1 MELVLDVVLEHAD
14 IETLLDC
21 VFMSKHVHATV
32 MRILAPEFRLL
43 DKMDD
48 TFYGEVYEGIQFIG
62 SYLQHQDNYT
72 GGCMEFVRELIV
84 MSRQMRKRL
93 MAIYAK
99 LYPFWIFHKR
109 AYRYGRHNIFSGG
122 MYKPV
127 AFMAD
132 FAPYIDRYYYKM
144 TCEVVGNL
152 IYGAFKFEKYE
163 WVIKRILDKGFNI
176 DSLLY
181 IGNKKTTV
189 LLYAA
194 QKERLEIINLL
205 LDYRPNL
212 YLYDSSGAC
221 GAKALKQYINI
232 GRDARCDVWRDAR
245 REYKDIL
252 MKIGVKYH
260 ILVPEQR
267 ELRNTRLWNI
277 AST

>member
-1 MELVLDVVLEHAD
+1 MELVLDLVLEHAD
-14 IETLLDC
+14 IEVLLDC
-21 VFMSKHVHATV
+21 VFVSKHIHEVV
-32 MRILAPEFRLL
+32 MRILAPEFKLL
-43 DKMDD
+43 DTMDD
-48 TFYGEVYEGIQFIG
+48 TFCGEVYEGIQFID
-62 SYLQHQDNYT
+62 SYVQPQDNYT
-72 GGCMEFVRELIV
+72 GGYMAFVHELIA
-84 MSRQMRKRL
+84 MSRQVRNRL

-109 AYRYGRHNIFSGG
+109 EYRYNRHNIFSGKIH
-122 MYKPV
+122 KPLD
-127 AFMAD
+127 FMTD
-132 FAPYIDRYYYKM
+132 FAPYIDQYYYKM

-181 IGNKKTTV
+181 IGNKKTTI

-205 LDYRPNL
+205 LGYRPNL

-221 GAKALKQYINI
+221 GAKALKQYVNI
-232 GRDARCDVWRDAR
+232 GRDVR
-245 REYKDIL
+245 REHEDVL
-252 MKIGVKYH
+252 MKIAVKYH

-267 ELRNTRLWNI
+267 ELRNMQLWNI